1 MATSSCLQGDVF
13 YCAEKIDFFSGNN
26 GAYFY
31 LTDQEKLR
39 RRRGKGCRV
48 FNEYLLFSGF
58 REVREEQ
65 RGMWA

>member
-1 MATSSCLQGDVF
+1 MYF
-13 YCAEKIDFFSGNN
+13 YCIFFSGNN

-39 RRRGKGCRV
+39 RKRGKGCQV
-48 FNEYLLFSGF
+48 FNEYLLFTGF

>member
-1 MATSSCLQGDVF
+1 M
-13 YCAEKIDFFSGNN
+13 EHI
-26 GAYFY
+26 FY

-48 FNEYLLFSGF
+48 FNEYLLFTGF